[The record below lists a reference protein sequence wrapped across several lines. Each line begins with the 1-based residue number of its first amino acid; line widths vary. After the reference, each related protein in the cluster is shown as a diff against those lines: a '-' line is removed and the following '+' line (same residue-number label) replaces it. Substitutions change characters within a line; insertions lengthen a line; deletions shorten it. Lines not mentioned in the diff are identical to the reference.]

1 MKMNKENLIKF
12 GIATNNE
19 LFDKDYKDGEWM
31 VRAVETHETID
42 NFVESSKK
50 WVEKS
55 KEKTGEIAGFR
66 FVAWANC
73 QAAKGQP
80 RKELSVVDFGDIRFA
95 IDADLTNFI

>member
-12 GIATNNE
+12 GMATNNE
-19 LFDKDYKDGEWM
+19 LFDKDYKEGEWM

-73 QAAKGQP
+73 QTTKGQP
-80 RKELSVVDFGDIRFA
+80 RKKLSVVDFGDTRFA
-95 IDADLTNFI
+95 IDTDLTNFI